1 MPERC
6 RCLLVSDFT
15 IAGLAALLE
24 DDAALPAVEAVVAP
38 PAPVAL
44 TLKGL
49 AHAEER
55 PHCALV
61 WTRPEAVVPAFADV
75 ADFRSVPAET
85 LLGQVDEFAGAVRE
99 ASRQAGCVLVASWAA
114 SPTSR
119 GLGLLDLRP
128 GQGVADALRRMNLRL
143 CDALADLSNVFVLDA
158 ARWLAAAGAAAVSPR
173 LWFMG
178 KVPFAAPVFA
188 EASRDVK
195 AALQARQGCS
205 RRLVVVDLDDTLWG
219 GTVGESGWAGL
230 RLGGHD
236 PVGEAFA
243 EFQAA
248 LLALTRRGI
257 LLGIVSKN
265 DEAVALEA
273 IDRHPEMRL
282 RREHF
287 AGWRIG
293 WGDKA
298 EGVRELAEELRL
310 GLSSVVFIDD
320 SAIER
325 GRVREALPEVLV
337 PDWPQAPLLY
347 PEALRALRCFD
358 TAAITA
364 EDLSRAA
371 MYAAER
377 ERAGMREG
385 QDLESWL
392 ATLGVRVEGEE
403 LSERNLP
410 RSAQLLNKTNQF
422 NLATRRLSAAE
433 LTEWARQGHRVW
445 AFRVRDRF
453 GDSGLSALASLAL
466 DGPRAVI
473 VDFLLS
479 CRVMG
484 RRVEETMLSWL
495 VRCARAAGA
504 REVAATYRPTPR
516 NRPCLEFWQRSG
528 FSCDGEGRFSW
539 DPRAEYPMPPA
550 VEFVAP

>member
-1 MPERC
+1 MPERA

-15 IAGLAALLE
+15 IAGLAAPLE
-24 DDAALPAVEAVVAP
+24 DDAALPVVQAVVAP
-38 PAPVAL
+38 PGPVAH
-44 TLKGL
+44 TLLGL
-49 AHAEER
+49 ARGDER
-55 PHCALV
+55 QECVLV
-61 WTRPEAVVPAFADV
+61 WTRPEAVVGAFNDV
-75 ADFRSVPAET
+75 LALRPVSTDT
-85 LLGQVDEFAGAVRE
+85 LLAQVDEFAGAVR
-99 ASRQAGCVLVASWAA
+99 AAAARAGSLLVASWVMAP
-114 SPTSR
+114 PTR

-128 GQGVADALRRMNLRL
+128 GLGVADALRRMNLRL
-143 CDALADLSNVFVLDA
+143 CDALADVPNVFVLDA
-158 ARWLAAAGAAAVSPR
+158 ARWLEAAGPAAVSAR
-173 LWFMG
+173 LWYMG

-188 EASRDVK
+188 DAARDVK
-195 AALQARQGCS
+195 AALQALGGRS
-205 RRLVVVDLDDTLWG
+205 RRLLVLDLDDTLWG
-219 GTVGESGWAGL
+219 GTVGESGWPGL

-243 EFQAA
+243 DFQSA
-248 LLALTRRGI
+248 LLALTRRGV
-257 LLGIVSKN
+257 LLGLVSKN

-298 EGVRELAEELRL
+298 EGVAGLADELRL
-310 GLSSVVFIDD
+310 GLSSVVFVDD

-337 PDWPQAPLLY
+337 PDWPQVPLLY
-347 PEALRALRCFD
+347 PDALRALRCFD
-358 TAAITA
+358 TAALTA
-364 EDLSRAA
+364 EDRSRAG

-377 ERAGMREG
+377 RRHQARDG
-385 QDLESWL
+385 QDPESWL

-403 LSERNLP
+403 LSECNLP

-422 NLATRRLSAAE
+422 NLATRRLTAAE
-433 LTEWARQGHRVW
+433 LTEWARQGNRVW
-445 AFRVRDRF
+445 TFRVRDRF
-453 GDSGLSALASLAL
+453 GDSGLAALASLAL
-466 DGPRAVI
+466 DGARAEI
-473 VDFLLS
+473 VDFVLS

-484 RRVEETMLSWL
+484 RRVEETMLAWL

-504 REVAATYRPTPR
+504 RELSATFRPTER

-528 FSCDGEGRFSW
+528 FSSEGDGRFRW
-539 DPRAEYPMPPA
+539 DASAEYPIPPT

>member
-15 IAGLAALLE
+15 IANLAALLE
-24 DDAALPAVEAVVAP
+24 GGDAPAIEPVVAP
-38 PAPVAL
+38 PAPVAH
-44 TLKGL
+44 TLLGL
-49 AHAEER
+49 QRAEHR
-55 PHCALV
+55 PDCVVV
-61 WTRPEAVVPAFADV
+61 WTRPEAVVPAFNDV
-75 ADFRSVPAET
+75 LGFRSVATDT
-85 LLGQVDEFAGAVRE
+85 LLGQVDEFAGALRE
-99 ASRQAGCVLVASWAA
+99 AARHAACVLVPSWVVAPA
-114 SPTSR
+114 NR

-128 GQGVADALRRMNLRL
+128 GQGVADALRRMNVRL
-143 CDALADLSNVFVLDA
+143 CDALGAEANVFVLDA
-158 ARWLAAAGAAAVSPR
+158 GRWVAAAGAAAVNPR

-178 KVPFAAPVFA
+178 KVPFGAPVFA
-188 EASRDVK
+188 EAAGDVK
-195 AALQARQGCS
+195 AALEALQGRS
-205 RRLVVVDLDDTLWG
+205 RRLLVLDLDDTLWG
-219 GTVGESGWAGL
+219 GTVGETGWPGL

-243 EFQAA
+243 DFQSV
-248 LLALTRRGI
+248 LLALTRRGV

-282 RREHF
+282 RRQDF

-298 EGVRELAEELRL
+298 AGVAALAEELRL

-337 PDWPQAPLLY
+337 PEWPAVPMLY
-347 PEALRALRCFD
+347 PDALRALRCFD
-358 TAAITA
+358 APALTP
-364 EDLSRAA
+364 EDRARAA
-371 MYAAER
+371 MYAEER
-377 ERAGMREG
+377 QRRQEREG

-422 NLATRRLSAAE
+422 NLTTRRLTAAE
-433 LTEWARQGHRVW
+433 LAEWARGGNQVW

-466 DGPRAVI
+466 EGPRAVI

-484 RRVEETMLSWL
+484 RRVEEAMLAWL
-495 VRCARAAGA
+495 VRRARAAGA

-528 FSCDGEGRFSW
+528 FSREDGERFTW
-539 DPRAEYPMPPA
+539 DPRAEYPLPGT
-550 VEFVAP
+550 VDFVAP